1 MSRASGAA
9 AEEEEE
15 QRPPS
20 PSLVKGSA
28 DDEKED
34 TAAEANAKV
43 YVMDGG
49 WKDICKGT
57 LLVRVD
63 KEPGANG
70 VKGARLVMRNDTGKV
85 KLNARLYPG
94 LKARALRS
102 AGPICVGV
110 APDGDHIRPA
120 QIKLEE
126 KVLTM
131 SLVNCIFEEKL
142 PPQPGAPHPAAEP
155 PAAAPPT
162 LKLTCA
168 PALPTAALSAAGFS
182 HSRSPQDAARR
193 QLGRCE
199 ENSCR
204 HHVRAA
210 TLVRAAYCSDD
221 LLESSSVR
229 PRDKQTTRPSST
241 DQQKKSHSSDSP
253 ILVTSETERNKT

>member
-102 AGPICVGV
+102 AGPMCVGA

-126 KVLTM
+126 KALTM
-131 SLVNCIFEEKL
+131 SLVNCIVEEKL

-210 TLVRAAYCSDD
+210 SLVRASR
-221 LLESSSVR
+221 LR
-229 PRDKQTTRPSST
+229 PFVLGTNNTTFIT